1 MGTDSS
7 QQNLQKSHVGR
18 TVVGETIND
27 SMAQYSATY
36 ITMVLAMV

>member
-7 QQNLQKSHVGR
+7 QQNLQKSHDR